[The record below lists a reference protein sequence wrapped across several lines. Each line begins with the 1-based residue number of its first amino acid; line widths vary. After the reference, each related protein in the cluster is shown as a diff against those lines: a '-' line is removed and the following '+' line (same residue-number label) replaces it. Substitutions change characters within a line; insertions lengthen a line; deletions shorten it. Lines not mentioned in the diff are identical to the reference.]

1 MAFIIGT
8 STANTQILAAGTTAE
23 RPATPSAGQMR
34 FNSTT
39 NGFEGYGG
47 TSWLAIGSPT
57 LNGSTEALAAPS
69 ARHIKNINPSA
80 TNGIYWIKPAGS
92 YTGSAYQLYCDMT
105 GDGGGW
111 ILVFAYHKG
120 QSPQSSASN
129 YYTSPQ
135 AAATAA
141 SQSLSAVATPQ
152 DPVQSY
158 CLPDNFWQAFGS
170 EYTTTGEFREE
181 FAITGTGW
189 PNNSTRVVGYV
200 GGRTSGGASG
210 NYLTAT
216 QLSTLRTCYGYNGR
230 NGIRSDYWGSIAR
243 GGYTSNNLGI
253 VTRYTGDSTGGATT
267 LGVFIDPSHLNAD
280 RSTGTTGTNTAAAT
294 SYSWVGRGNCCGMGA
309 GSANGSEPNGTM
321 WGLGWIR

>member
-39 NGFEGYGG
+39 GGFEVYAG
-47 TSWLAIGSPT
+47 TSWANMGSPT

-80 TNGIYWIKPAGS
+80 TNGIYWIKPGGS

-111 ILVFAYHKG
+111 VLAFAYHKG
-120 QSPQSSASN
+120 QSPQSSANN

-152 DPVQSY
+152 DPAQSY
-158 CLPDNFWQAFGS
+158 CLPANFWQAFG
-170 EYTTTGEFREE
+170 TDQNGLGEIREE
-181 FAITGTGW
+181 IGISGGTW
-189 PNNSTRVVGYV
+189 PNNSSRVLLYL
-200 GGRTSGGASG
+200 GGRNSSGGTG
-210 NYLTAT
+210 NYLTAS
-216 QLSTLRTCYGYNGR
+216 QLAQARLVYGYTDRASTNYG
-230 NGIRSDYWGSIAR
+230 YWGSIAR
-243 GGYTSNNLGI
+243 GGYTSNTLGLE
-253 VTRYTGDSTGGATT
+253 TRYTGAGNSSILGIQVDASNLNTDRTG
-267 LGVFIDPSHLNAD
+267 S
-280 RSTGTTGTNTAAAT
+280 TGTNTNAA
-294 SYSWVGRGNCCGMGA
+294 SGYSWMGRGNCCGMGA

-321 WGLGWIR
+321 WGLTWIR

>member
-8 STANTQILAAGTTAE
+8 STSNTQILAAGTTAE

-34 FNSTT
+34 YNSTT
-39 NGFEGYGG
+39 GSFEVYAG
-47 TSWLAIGSPT
+47 TSWNSMGSPI
-57 LNGSTEALAAPS
+57 LNGTSEALAAPS
-69 ARHIKNINPSA
+69 ARHIKTINPSA

-111 ILVFAYHKG
+111 VLAFAYHKG
-120 QSPQSSASN
+120 QSPQSSANN

-152 DPVQSY
+152 DPTQSY

-170 EYTTTGEFREE
+170 DQNGLGEIREE
-181 FAITGTGW
+181 FAITGGTW
-189 PNNSTRVVGYV
+189 PNNSTRVLGYL
-200 GGRTSGGASG
+200 GGRTSGGSAG
-210 NYLTAT
+210 NYLTAA
-216 QLSTLRTCYGYNGR
+216 QLSTGRTSYGYSGR

-243 GGYTSNNLGI
+243 GGYTSNSLDI
-253 VTRYTGDSTGGATT
+253 VTRYTGDNTGGSTT
-267 LGVFIDPSHLNAD
+267 LGIFLDPSNFNAS
-280 RSTGTTGTNTAAAT
+280 RTGSTGTNTNAAT
-294 SYSWVGRGNCCGMGA
+294 SYSWMGRGNCCGMGA

-321 WGLGWIR
+321 WGLTWIR